1 MTRSEQQVSHFF
13 VYLFLASPESNIV
26 IPALKIDSK
35 LFIKVMGS
43 FRRLL
48 HWIPLF
54 KPYRR

>member
-43 FRRLL
+43 FRR
-48 HWIPLF
+48 
-54 KPYRR
+54 